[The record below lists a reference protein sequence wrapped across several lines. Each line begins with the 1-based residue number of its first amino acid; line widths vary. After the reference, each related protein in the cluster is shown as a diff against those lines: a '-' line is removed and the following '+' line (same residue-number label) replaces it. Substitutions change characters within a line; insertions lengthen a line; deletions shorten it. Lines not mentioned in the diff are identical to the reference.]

1 MERVTFGDH
10 DTPPDP
16 DGIAPD
22 GGDAQPDPQPD
33 QVDDDSPPSDRP
45 EWLPDKFSNPE
56 DLAQAY
62 SSLERKMSSQ
72 TADAKGLLS
81 PKEFEQYE
89 EEYRGNG
96 ELTDASY
103 AALVKKGLGRDLVD
117 RYIEGQQLAATAE
130 EGRVY
135 EMTGGQ
141 EGYQAMSQ
149 WMTDSLSS
157 DEVDGFNELIETGGN
172 QMTSAIKGMH
182 ARFVAA
188 GGEEPSEP
196 NLLQGSNAPTVGGYG
211 SLYEMKQDMSNPLYK
226 AGDTRFHAMV
236 DKRLSL
242 TGNIT

>member
-10 DTPPDP
+10 DTGPDP
-16 DGIAPD
+16 DGIAPAEE
-22 GGDAQPDPQPD
+22 GEQIEPQVEE
-33 QVDDDSPPSDRP
+33 VDDESSSDRP
-45 EWLPDKFSNPE
+45 EWLPDKFSNAE
-56 DLAQAY
+56 ALAQAY
-62 SSLERKMSSQ
+62 SSLERRMSSQ
-72 TADAKGLLS
+72 SADAKGLLS

-89 EEYRGNG
+89 EEYRDKG
-96 ELTDASY
+96 ELTDDSY

-141 EGYQAMSQ
+141 EGYQAMGE
-149 WMTDSLSS
+149 WMADSLSS
-157 DEVDGFNELIETGGN
+157 GEVDSFNEAVDIGG
-172 QMTSAIKGMH
+172 QLMDAAVKGMH

-188 GGEEPSEP
+188 GGEAPSEP
-196 NLLQGSNAPTVGGYG
+196 NLLQGSNAPNVGGYG